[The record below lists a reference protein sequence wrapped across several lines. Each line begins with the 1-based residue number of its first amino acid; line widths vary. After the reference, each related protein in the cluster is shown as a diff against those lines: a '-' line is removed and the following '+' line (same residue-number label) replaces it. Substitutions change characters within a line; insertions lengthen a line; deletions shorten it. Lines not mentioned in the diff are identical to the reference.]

1 MESIYDIYEV
11 MNQIDDE
18 ASLNITDKKLNE
30 GLFDGKKSDTKEQE
44 LFQELDPSGN
54 INSIN
59 SLVNNVK
66 SAFDTAFT
74 KAIAGMIKERP
85 QEWSRF
91 YNTFSEKRKEAA
103 KADFNHMLAD
113 WIKYFKAAGFEKY
126 TTELENLRQMG
137 VGVYRS
143 GGNLYKQLC
152 KTANKELPD
161 AMQKSMAVI
170 QEKVRKTGKV

>member
-1 MESIYDIYEV
+1 MESIYNIYEV
-11 MNQIDDE
+11 MNQIDDD

-30 GLFDGKKSDTKEQE
+30 GLFDGKKSAEKEKE

-66 SAFDTAFT
+66 SAFETAFS
-74 KAIAGMIKERP
+74 KAIAAMVKERP
-85 QEWSRF
+85 QEWRRF
-91 YNTFSEKRKEAA
+91 YNAFIEKRKGAA
-103 KADFNHMLAD
+103 KAEFNSMLAS
-113 WIKYFKAAGFEKY
+113 WISLFKSAGFEKY
-126 TTELENLRQMG
+126 TTELEKLRKIG

-143 GGNLYKQLC
+143 GGSLYKQLC

-161 AMQKSMAVI
+161 AMEKSMIPVYDKI
-170 QEKVRKTGKV
+170 MKPKK